1 MENRK
6 ILALGIVLLFAF
18 SILGVAL
25 PVYATVSGSIDLVR
39 PTLVAPGGPIELDCL
54 SGGFSAT
61 GGTVYFYY
69 SKNDDPEISDG
80 DVYFASVKTADLDDS
95 VTVFLP
101 STIDVYDE
109 YYIKATDLKRVEA
122 TAVVA
127 DDSFEVPETY
137 PEISI
142 DPSSGNVGDYPE
154 ISGEDADDYVTAYVF
169 WKTYDSAYTE
179 SETIVGGEF
188 TEEDFEIPNAF
199 EGTYKIIVLLED
211 GDTFATYVEFS
222 VEPAI
227 ELTLPA
233 TYSIE
238 ADELDQYI
246 DVVGT
251 GFPEGTI
258 AEDSIT
264 VVVKNFKTGATI
276 ETYESLHGEVEVG
289 ETDDGYFEIIDL
301 ELDALE
307 AGVATLR
314 IPVDGSTKTFED
326 VFYVSS
332 PTAEADFTA
341 ITHYKVSPTEGYI
354 GDDVTFA
361 FINLPAL
368 ATVDIDFVG
377 ETVTHDVVT
386 GELSDDYGALE
397 YTWED
402 ISDLPGETYTVRAF
416 VTIGATTRE
425 KNIGTYTVKPS
436 FEVQDGTGDELTEGS
451 VGDEVVLV
459 GNGFPAD
466 ATISTAYFGTEEVG
480 LTEADTGATGTFE
493 IDLDEN
499 GDPLVIPHIS
509 GGGKSVTVKVEGE
522 DPDGETVTAETSI
535 IINPILVMAETG
547 DWDPGVLEPDGSWT
561 DYDDADIFPGNP
573 ICIVGWGFLAGE
585 AVTVKLYDE
594 DDKLI
599 GSATILSGEKADSD
613 GDLELIAQLPVF
625 KALSGKDN
633 VYLTVAGA
641 TSTNKADS
649 EAFDI
654 AAPDDVFA
662 KLFFGLE
669 ADGDLDTDVY
679 VGDNVKVIG
688 CGFETKSL
696 TLHEVVTGADLKS
709 VSATNGYFETNLTI
723 PEMEGDP
730 DGEEYELEVEG
741 LATGSVYFYV
751 YPLISITPASGF
763 PGDSFTVKGTGFS
776 DGDDVDIVWVGVAE
790 EEVLDTVDGDDVE
803 DGSFSITLEVPTA
816 VAMAYKI
823 RAEVGGDVWET
834 ASFTVLDIFDFQ
846 LNKTLN
852 EILAKIAGLNTSE
865 LILTISSLKTGVD
878 NALAQAQSAK
888 AAADAAKTAADSA
901 KSTADAAKAAA
912 DSAKSAADGAKTAA
926 DSAKSSADSAKAAAD
941 GLAGLVYAAIGAS
954 VIAAIAAIF
963 AVIQL
968 QRKVAG

>member
-18 SILGVAL
+18 SILSVAIR
-25 PVYATVSGSIDLVR
+25 VHATVGGSMSLVR
-39 PTLVAPGGPIELDCL
+39 PNLVAPGGPLELDCTGL
-54 SGGFSAT
+54 TAT

-69 SKNDDPEISDG
+69 SKNDDPEISAD

-101 STIDVYDE
+101 STIAVYDE
-109 YYIKATDLKRVEA
+109 YYVKATDLKRVEA
-122 TAVVA
+122 LAVVA
-127 DDSFEVPETY
+127 DGSFEVPKTY
-137 PEISI
+137 PTITI

-154 ISGEDADDYVTAYVF
+154 ISGEDAEDYATAHVF

-179 SETIVGGEF
+179 TETIVDGEF
-188 TEEDFEIPNAF
+188 TEDDLAIPNAF
-199 EGTYKIIVLLED
+199 EGTYKIIVLLEN
-211 GDTFATYVEFS
+211 GDTFATCVEFS
-222 VEPAI
+222 VKPAV

-238 ADELDQYI
+238 ADKLDQFVDI
-246 DVVGT
+246 TGT

-258 AEDSIT
+258 AKDSIT
-264 VVVKNFKTGATI
+264 VVVKNFKTGSTI
-276 ETYESLHGEVEVG
+276 ETYESLHAKKKVG
-289 ETDDGYFEIIDL
+289 DVDDGYFEVTIK
-301 ELDALE
+301 LDALE

-341 ITHYKVSPTEGYI
+341 IKYYKVKPTEGYI

-361 FINLPAL
+361 FINLPAA
-368 ATVDIDFVG
+368 ATVDIDFIG
-377 ETVTHDVVT
+377 GTVTHEVVSNKT
-386 GELSDDYGALE
+386 SDDYGALE
-397 YTWED
+397 YTWKD
-402 ISDLPGETYTVRAF
+402 ISDLPGETYTVRAY
-416 VTIGATTRE
+416 VTIGSTTRE
-425 KNIGTYTVKPS
+425 KNIGTFTVKPS
-436 FEVQDGTGDELTEGS
+436 FELQDGTGEKLTKGS
-451 VGDEVVLV
+451 VGDVIVLV
-459 GNGFPAD
+459 GKGFPAD
-466 ATISTAYFGTEEVG
+466 ATISTAYFGSKKVA

-493 IDLDEN
+493 IDEDEDGN
-499 GDPLVIPHIS
+499 TLVIPHIS

-522 DPDGETVTAETSI
+522 DADGETITAQASI
-535 IINPILVMAETG
+535 VINPILIMAETG
-547 DWDPGVLEPDGSWT
+547 DWDPGVLEPDGTWT
-561 DYDDADIFPGNP
+561 DYADAVIFPGNP
-573 ICIVGWGFLAGE
+573 IRVVGWGFLTGE

-594 DDKLI
+594 DDNLI
-599 GSATILSGEKADSD
+599 GSATIMSGEKADSN
-613 GDLELIAQLPVF
+613 GDLKLIAQLPVF
-625 KALSGKDN
+625 KALSGKEN
-633 VYLTVAGA
+633 VYLKVAGA

-649 EAFDI
+649 DAFDI
-654 AAPDDVFA
+654 AAPDDALA
-662 KLFFGLE
+662 KIFFGLE

-696 TLHEVVTGADLKS
+696 TLRETVTETDLKS
-709 VSATNGYFETNLTI
+709 VSTTNGYFETTITI
-723 PEMEGDP
+723 PEMEGEP
-730 DGEEYELEVEG
+730 GGKKYELEVKG
-741 LATGSVYFYV
+741 LATETVSFSV
-751 YPLISITPASGF
+751 YPLIAITPASGF

-776 DGDDVDIVWVGVAE
+776 DGNDVKIVWVGVAE
-790 EEVLDTVDGDDVE
+790 EETLDTVDGDDVK

-823 RAEVGGDVWET
+823 KAEVGVDVWET

-846 LNKTLN
+846 FNKTLN
-852 EILAKIAGLNTSE
+852 EILAKIKGLNTSE

-878 NALAQAQSAK
+878 DALAQAQSAK
-888 AAADAAKTAADSA
+888 TAADAAKTAADSA

-912 DSAKSAADGAKTAA
+912 DSAKSAADGAKAAA
-926 DSAKSSADSAKAAAD
+926 DSAKASADSAKSAAD
-941 GLAGLVYAAIGAS
+941 GLTGLVYAAIGAS